1 MSHIPYYGQQEHK
14 GKANMT
20 SSKNGYEIRAQVL
33 EYAKEYVEDQK
44 KLNIAYAEKMHALG
58 KMQLDAYLE
67 AIKPYSMQ
75 DVLDKANEMY
85 SFVLRK

>member
-1 MSHIPYYGQQEHK
+1 MSHIPYYGQQENK
-14 GKANMT
+14 GKPPMT
-20 SSKNGYEIRAQVL
+20 GTKNGYEIRAQVL
-33 EYAKEYVEDQK
+33 EYAKQYVEEQK

-75 DVLDKANEMY
+75 EILDKATEMY
-85 SFVLRK
+85 SFVSRK

>member
-1 MSHIPYYGQQEHK
+1 MSHIPYYGQQENK
-14 GKANMT
+14 GKPSMT
-20 SSKNGYEIRAQVL
+20 GNKNGYEIRAQVL
-33 EYAKEYVEDQK
+33 EYAKQYVEEQK

-75 DVLDKANEMY
+75 EILDKATEMY
-85 SFVLRK
+85 SFVSRK